1 MREYGQIQTC
11 FWTDPDIQ
19 ALNDQDK
26 LLATYLLT
34 GPHSNGIGC
43 YRLPDGYILADL
55 GWSQETVSKAFRN
68 LSEMVP
74 KGFAYR
80 CMGSFFVVIPSFLK
94 WNPIANAN
102 VAAARAKE
110 FDTIPEK
117 FTYYGMLCDSML
129 KYGKHFG
136 EPFRNRL
143 ETLSKQNPT
152 QPYPTQPRT
161 REENNPC
168 ASVAKTATDAG
179 VSKIPFSDF
188 WERYPRKT
196 DRTKAEKAWRNLSM
210 TEQKA
215 AIADV
220 GNGRFTNKEKRYIP
234 HPTTYLHGKR
244 WEDEHVAEKPNT
256 GPSHAIRDF
265 PDD

>member
-19 ALNDQDK
+19 ALTDQEK

-55 GWSQETVSKAFRN
+55 GWSPAMVSKGFAN

-80 CMGSFFVVIPSFLK
+80 CTATFFVVIPSFLK

-110 FDTIPEK
+110 FDTIPNK
-117 FTYYGMLCDSML
+117 FSYYGMLCDSML
-129 KYGKHFG
+129 KYGKHFT

-143 ETLSKQNPT
+143 ETVSKQNPT
-152 QPYPTQPRT
+152 QPNPEPTLP
-161 REENNPC
+161 REENISS
-168 ASVAKTATDAG
+168 ASDAKNATATG
-179 VSKIPFSDF
+179 VSEIAFCDF
-188 WERYPRKT
+188 WVLYPRKT
-196 DRTKAEKAWRNLSM
+196 DKTKAEKAWRNLTK
-210 TEQKA
+210 TEQRA
-215 AIADV
+215 ALADV
-220 GNGRFTNKEKRYIP
+220 GNGRFAGKEKQYIP
-234 HPTTYLHGKR
+234 YPTTYLHGKR
-244 WEDEHVAEKPNT
+244 WEDGHDEGEGDDDDAMFE
-256 GPSHAIRDF
+256 GAI
-265 PDD
+265 